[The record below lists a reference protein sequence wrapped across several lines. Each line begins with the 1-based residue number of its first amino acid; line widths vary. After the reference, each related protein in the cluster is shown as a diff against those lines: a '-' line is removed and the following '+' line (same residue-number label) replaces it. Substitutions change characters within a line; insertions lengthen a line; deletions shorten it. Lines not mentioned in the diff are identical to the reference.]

1 MLLYVPLQMRA
12 AWRAERSAGAAAT
25 MALPMK
31 ALMMVEASILVVI
44 LELKVKLVEE
54 NMVRWYEE
62 EFLDEKGM
70 LLYTR
75 RFLMV
80 NLIFAVSRYSLGWK
94 IVISLSSSSLTFDD
108 QS

>member
-1 MLLYVPLQMRA
+1 
-12 AWRAERSAGAAAT
+12 
-25 MALPMK
+25 
-31 ALMMVEASILVVI
+31 
-44 LELKVKLVEE
+44 
-54 NMVRWYEE
+54 
-62 EFLDEKGM
+62 M

>member
-54 NMVRWYEE
+54 NMVR
-62 EFLDEKGM
+62 
-70 LLYTR
+70 
-75 RFLMV
+75 
-80 NLIFAVSRYSLGWK
+80 
-94 IVISLSSSSLTFDD
+94 
-108 QS
+108 